1 MGDSSCALISETFLD
16 GGYVSQFRHKGSVLE
31 VVRGLGQE
39 DFEVLLGLAGAAFR
53 SMKDSANSLS
63 YAEALEKEVG
73 KVRAATAAAAASAAC
88 TLEGDLRTEFRIKEA
103 EYKRSGFEK
112 DAEVADLRRELD
124 KVKGASAAAEAGLQA
139 ARGQL
144 GEADRLAWE
153 KYSAIISDAKAQH
166 EKMLFQKEAS
176 YKEEIR
182 ERIAQAEAQHA
193 ASFKEIKELYTKE
206 AERLRKENDKA
217 LVSSEKGKTGEKEFD
232 ELCAEHT
239 GWGPLLNTS
248 KETAAADRRGTIRG
262 CICLFELKNYSE
274 IVGTDQVVKFV
285 RDMAHNK
292 EAALGVF
299 ISLHTNI
306 AKKGER
312 YIHVEW
318 SDDSQMLIY
327 VNTFYKHNIA
337 DTLAFI
343 DSCVGTAL
351 RVYKAASA
359 SSHVNNDLAVA
370 LQSRIDLAKDLI
382 QRELLRITGI
392 MSGLKQNNT
401 AVVDL
406 LMKQY
411 VAMNLEMTS
420 AKEGL
425 RAMVEALLGREEQVE
440 SKADSSSLETV
451 VPGKKRAKKG
461 SKLNVE

>member
-1 MGDSSCALISETFLD
+1 MEALISETFQD
-16 GGYVSQFRHKGSVLE
+16 GYYVSQFKHKKSVLE
-31 VVRGLGQE
+31 VVRDMSGE
-39 DFEVLLGLAGAAFR
+39 DFEVVLGLAGAAFR
-53 SMKDSANSLS
+53 SLKDSAHSVS
-63 YAEALEKEVG
+63 YADALAKEVA
-73 KVRAATAAAAASAAC
+73 KVRAATAAAANSAAC
-88 TLEGDLRTEFRIKEA
+88 TLEGDLRTEFRIKET
-103 EYKRSGFEK
+103 EYKRGLQAKE
-112 DAEVADLRRELD
+112 AEATDLRRELD
-124 KVKGASAAAEAGLQA
+124 KVKGLAAAAEASLQA
-139 ARGQL
+139 ARGQI

-166 EKMLFQKEAS
+166 EKIVAQKEAS

-182 ERIAQAEAQHA
+182 ERIAQSEAQHA

-248 KETAAADRRGTIRG
+248 KETAAADRRVTIRG
-262 CICLFELKNYSE
+262 CISLFELKNYTD
-274 IVGTDQVVKFV
+274 IVSTEQVNKFL

-306 AKKGER
+306 AKKGDR

-327 VNTFYKHNIA
+327 VNSFYTHPVA

-351 RVYKAASA
+351 RVYKASRLEDG
-359 SSHVNNDLAVA
+359 SA

-382 QRELLRITGI
+382 QRELLRMSGI
-392 MSGLKQNNT
+392 MSSLKQNNT

-406 LMKQY
+406 LTKQY
-411 VAMNLEMTS
+411 VAMNLEMNST
-420 AKEGL
+420 KESL
-425 RAMVEALLGREEQVE
+425 RAMLEALLGREEPQ
-440 SKADSSSLETV
+440 DSSSLETV
-451 VPGKKRAKKG
+451 IPKKRGKKEVK
-461 SKLNVE
+461 

>member
-1 MGDSSCALISETFLD
+1 MGSLEALVSETFLD

-112 DAEVADLRRELD
+112 EAEAADLRRELD
-124 KVKGASAAAEAGLQA
+124 KLRGVSAAAEAGLQA
-139 ARGQL
+139 ARGQI
-144 GEADRLAWE
+144 GEAERIAWE
-153 KYSAIISDAKAQH
+153 KYSTIIA
-166 EKMLFQKEAS
+166 QKEAS
-176 YKEEIR
+176 YKEEIK
-182 ERIAQAEAQHA
+182 ERLAQAEIQHA
-193 ASFKEIKELYTKE
+193 ASFKEVKELYTKE

-274 IVGTDQVVKFV
+274 IVGTDQVNKFV

-359 SSHVNNDLAVA
+359 SSHANNDLAVA

-406 LMKQY
+406 LTKQY

-440 SKADSSSLETV
+440 SKVDSSSLETV
-451 VPGKKRAKKG
+451 VPGQKKRAKKG
-461 SKLNVE
+461 PNTK